1 MRILLATSLL
11 PLFTIVAGAQIT
23 PGPIGP
29 FAIVDENGKLVGGA
43 NVLRAFG
50 IEE

>member
-11 PLFTIVAGAQIT
+11 LLFAIAAGAQI
-23 PGPIGP
+23 IAGP
-29 FAIVDENGKLVGGA
+29 FAIVDENGKLVGGT

>member
-11 PLFTIVAGAQIT
+11 PLFTIVAGAQINA
-23 PGPIGP
+23 GP